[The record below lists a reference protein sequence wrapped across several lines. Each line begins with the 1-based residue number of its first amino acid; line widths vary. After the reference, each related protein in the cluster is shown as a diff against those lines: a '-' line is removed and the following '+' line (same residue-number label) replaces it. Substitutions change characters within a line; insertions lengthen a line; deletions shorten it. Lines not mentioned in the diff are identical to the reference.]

1 MRNAS
6 KFVIVIHK
14 VTIIPRGRALGVTQQ
29 LPTEDRLSMT
39 KDYAEGRIAIL
50 MGGRI
55 AEEIIFDEI
64 TSGAG
69 QDIVMATSTARKM
82 VCEWG
87 MSTRLGPLAFG
98 KKDEQIFLGRE
109 INQSRDYS
117 ESTAIAID
125 EEVRRIVM
133 EGYEN
138 AERLLKENLPILTA
152 MAEALL
158 ERETL
163 EASDVALLM
172 DSQPLPPIVE
182 EAPNAEAERA
192 PKNVYVTQQKPAP
205 TSIVGMPDS
214 GAEGA

>member
-1 MRNAS
+1 
-6 KFVIVIHK
+6 
-14 VTIIPRGRALGVTQQ
+14 
-29 LPTEDRLSMT
+29 MT
-39 KDYAEGRIAIL
+39 KVYAEGRIAIL
-50 MGGRI
+50 MGGRV
-55 AEEIIFDEI
+55 AEEIIFDEL

-87 MSTRLGPLAFG
+87 MSTRLGPLAYG
-98 KKDEQIFLGRE
+98 KKDDQVFLGRE

-133 EGYEN
+133 TGYEK
-138 AERLLKENLPILTA
+138 AQELLNDNLPILTA
-152 MAEALL
+152 MSEALL

-172 DSQPLPPIVE
+172 KGEALPPVIDTVE
-182 EAPNAEAERA
+182 EEDRA
-192 PKNVYVTQQKPAP
+192 PKVVYVTKQKPTNAP
-205 TSIVGMPDS
+205 IVGLPDS
-214 GAEGA
+214 DPEGI

>member
-1 MRNAS
+1 M
-6 KFVIVIHK
+6 
-14 VTIIPRGRALGVTQQ
+14 TQI
-29 LPTEDRLSMT
+29 
-39 KDYAEGRIAIL
+39 YAEGRIAIL
-50 MGGRI
+50 MGGRV

-87 MSTRLGPLAFG
+87 MSKRLGPLAFG
-98 KKDEQIFLGRE
+98 KKDDQVFLGRE

-133 EGYEN
+133 EGYEK
-138 AERLLKENLPILTA
+138 AQELLNSNLSILTA

-163 EASDVALLM
+163 EASDVGLLM
-172 DSQPLPPIVE
+172 RGEPLPPIVE
-182 EAPNAEAERA
+182 TQEAEEEERT
-192 PKNVYVTQQKPAP
+192 PKVVYVTKQKPTNAP
-205 TSIVGMPDS
+205 IVGMPGSDP
-214 GAEGA
+214 EGI